1 MNPFVST
8 RALRAGHFG
17 AMTFSVAAHTALI
30 VMAAAPSE
38 TSPWHAREVVGR
50 GYPTERVHFVAVAV
64 RARAHELD
72 KVSTNRTTTKKAAHG
87 QRTSTAAGARLTFRP
102 LAVAPIA
109 LPDAAPPPLA
119 EIDLSSMISDSLDF
133 SDAGLADVIGT
144 VLGTKHAQPID
155 GVYTAESVEKVVNG
169 LRGNPKPE
177 YPPSLAAA
185 YVEGTLQVRF
195 VVDSTGRVRD
205 KSVEFPRRAH
215 PLFVDAVRRALL
227 RSRYLPAEVDGRRVP
242 QLVSQEFVFRMG
254 R

>member
-8 RALRAGHFG
+8 RALRAGHYG

-38 TSPWHAREVVGR
+38 ISPWHAREIEGR
-50 GYPTERVHFVAVAV
+50 GYPTERVHFVAVAL
-64 RARAHELD
+64 RARAHDVD
-72 KVSTNRTTTKKAAHG
+72 KATTSHKATKKAATNG
-87 QRTSTAAGARLTFRP
+87 RRTSTAIGARLTFQP
-102 LAVAPIA
+102 LSAPIT
-109 LPDAAPPPLA
+109 LPDSAPPLV
-119 EIDLSSMISDSLDF
+119 EVDLSSKISDSLDF
-133 SDAGLADVIGT
+133 AGATFADVIGT

-155 GVYTAESVEKVVNG
+155 GVYTAEGVEKVVNG
-169 LRGNPKPE
+169 LRGNPKPT

-185 YVEGTLQVRF
+185 YIEGTLLVRF
-195 VVDSTGRVRD
+195 VVDSTGRVQD
-205 KSVEFPRRAH
+205 KSVEFPGKAH

-227 RSRYLPAEVDGRRVP
+227 RSRYHPAEVDGHRVP